1 MSNHDGG
8 TMRAEEII
16 QRYDAKE
23 AVFQHGAGMLVDI
36 LNGTNL
42 VSPATAETE

>member
-16 QRYDAKE
+16 QHYDAKE